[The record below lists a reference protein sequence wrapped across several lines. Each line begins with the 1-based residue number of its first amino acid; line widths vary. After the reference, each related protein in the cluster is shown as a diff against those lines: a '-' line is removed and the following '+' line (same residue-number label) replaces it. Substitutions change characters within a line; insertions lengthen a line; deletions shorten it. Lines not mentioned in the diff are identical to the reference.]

1 MENVDKE
8 YLRALYAGMA
18 MMGIVSRG
26 INADIVE
33 SVALNAFIMAD
44 AMMRELEPKEET
56 GIVKARR
63 KKNV

>member
-1 MENVDKE
+1 MTEEDKE
-8 YLRALYAGMA
+8 HLRALYAGMA

-44 AMMRELEPKEET
+44 AMMQQLQPQEE
-56 GIVKARR
+56 GIAKARR
-63 KKNV
+63 KKVG

>member
-1 MENVDKE
+1 MTEEDKE
-8 YLRALYAGMA
+8 HLRALYAGMA

-44 AMMRELEPKEET
+44 VMMQQLQPQEE
-56 GIVKARR
+56 GIAKARR
-63 KKNV
+63 KKVG

>member
-1 MENVDKE
+1 MTEEDKE
-8 YLRALYAGMA
+8 HLRALYAGMA

-44 AMMRELEPKEET
+44 AMMRELEPQEE
-56 GIVKARR
+56 GIVKAR
-63 KKNV
+63 KKRV

>member
-1 MENVDKE
+1 MTEEDKE

-26 INADIVE
+26 INKDIVE
-33 SVALNAFIMAD
+33 SVVENAFIMAD
-44 AMMRELEPKEET
+44 AMMKQLEPQEE

-63 KKNV
+63 KKVG